1 MARTQGSQVLGIG
14 ISVGAVATLPSMN
27 SERLMLEVSRS
38 WLSGRASRMRSLP
51 ARSTKLIWP
60 QQGIRV

>member
-1 MARTQGSQVLGIG
+1 M
-14 ISVGAVATLPSMN
+14 ATLPSVN

-60 QQGIRV
+60 HKGLA